1 MAHLFLIA
9 PHHISDIPMPAL
21 FVIIALMV
29 LLYFAPRAGIDQD
42 AK

>member
-9 PHHISDIPMPAL
+9 PHNISDIPMPAL
-21 FVIIALMV
+21 FVITTLIV
-29 LLYFAPRAGIDQD
+29 FLYFAPRVGLDQD